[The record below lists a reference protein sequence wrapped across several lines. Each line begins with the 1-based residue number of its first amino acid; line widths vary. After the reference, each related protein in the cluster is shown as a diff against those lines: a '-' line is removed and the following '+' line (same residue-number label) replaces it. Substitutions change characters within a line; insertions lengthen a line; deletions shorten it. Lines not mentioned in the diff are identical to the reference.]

1 MKKIFLFTFAAI
13 IFIAIQNNYAQEKVR
28 MTPEILWSFGRISN
42 VEVSPDNSTVLYAV
56 RYYDIEKN
64 KSQNDFYIVPV
75 TGGTPIKITN
85 STDGKFSAKWRPD
98 GKRIGFLSTK
108 SGSVQLWEMNPD
120 GTALKQ
126 VTDIEGGINEFKYCP
141 NGKKILFTKDV
152 KLDKDIHDLFPDL
165 PLSNARLETDLMYRH
180 WDNWHDYSYSHIFYA
195 DYNDG
200 TVGILTD
207 IMEGERY
214 DSPLNPFGGIEEI
227 DWSPDGT
234 EIAYTCKKM
243 TGKEYSL
250 STNSDIYIYNLSTK
264 QTRNITDGMK
274 GFDKAPSYSPDG
286 KMIAWTSMERDG
298 YESDLIRLF
307 IMNPETGDKI
317 YATEGLDQNVDSKTW
332 SDDGTKIYF
341 TSGIKGN
348 DEIFSYTLSDKSIK
362 RITEGIHDYHGVTD
376 AGSFLVGYKTSMSMP
391 LEIFTINKSTGT
403 DGQLSFVNKNILDG
417 LKIAEVKKRWV
428 KTTDDKEMLVWVIYP
443 PDFDPNKKYPALL
456 YCQGGP
462 QSTVSQFWS
471 YRWNMQMMA
480 ANDYIVVAP
489 NRRGVP
495 SFGQEWNEQIS
506 GDYGGQNMKDYLS
519 AIDDV
524 ANEPYV
530 NKSKLGAVGASYG
543 GFSVFWLAGNHDN
556 RFSAFIAHDGM
567 FNLESQYLETEE
579 MWFVNWDLGGA
590 FWEKN
595 NETAMRSYENSP
607 HKFIDKWNTPILV
620 VHGGKDF
627 RIAYTQGMQ
636 AFNAAVLRGVPAEF
650 LFFPEENHWVL
661 SAQNGILWQR
671 VFFRW
676 LDKWLK

>member
-126 VTDIEGGINEFKYCP
+126 ITDIEGGINEFKYAP

-152 KLDKDIHDLFPDL
+152 KLDKNIHDLFPDL

-195 DYNDG
+195 DYNEG

-207 IMEGERY
+207 IIEGERY

-307 IMNPETGDKI
+307 IMNPETGEKI

-341 TSGIKGN
+341 TSGIKAMMKY
-348 DEIFSYTLSDKSIK
+348 FL
-362 RITEGIHDYHGVTD
+362 IH
-376 AGSFLVGYKTSMSMP
+376 
-391 LEIFTINKSTGT
+391 
-403 DGQLSFVNKNILDG
+403 
-417 LKIAEVKKRWV
+417 
-428 KTTDDKEMLVWVIYP
+428 
-443 PDFDPNKKYPALL
+443 
-456 YCQGGP
+456 
-462 QSTVSQFWS
+462 
-471 YRWNMQMMA
+471 
-480 ANDYIVVAP
+480 
-489 NRRGVP
+489 
-495 SFGQEWNEQIS
+495 
-506 GDYGGQNMKDYLS
+506 S
-519 AIDDV
+519 AI
-524 ANEPYV
+524 NP
-530 NKSKLGAVGASYG
+530 
-543 GFSVFWLAGNHDN
+543 
-556 RFSAFIAHDGM
+556 
-567 FNLESQYLETEE
+567 
-579 MWFVNWDLGGA
+579 
-590 FWEKN
+590 
-595 NETAMRSYENSP
+595 
-607 HKFIDKWNTPILV
+607 
-620 VHGGKDF
+620 
-627 RIAYTQGMQ
+627 
-636 AFNAAVLRGVPAEF
+636 
-650 LFFPEENHWVL
+650 
-661 SAQNGILWQR
+661 
-671 VFFRW
+671 
-676 LDKWLK
+676 